1 MNLVHPQFRDLSL
14 ENQVPLH
21 QVLQHLQSSLQSD
34 TWSKAAV
41 ELESKGN
48 RECCD
53 NYHDRD
59 IDGSEGELRKSCEL
73 IAQPRAYRRIV
84 RVKKEDPVGEPT
96 DQSRLDGYE
105 LDQ

>member
-1 MNLVHPQFRDLSL
+1 
-14 ENQVPLH
+14 
-21 QVLQHLQSSLQSD
+21 
-34 TWSKAAV
+34 V

-59 IDGSEGELRKSCEL
+59 IDGGEGELRKSCEL
-73 IAQPRAYRRIV
+73 IDQPRAYGRIV

-96 DQSRLDGYE
+96 D
-105 LDQ
+105 